1 MKIRFVLVL
10 ILAFVVCFLIAAS
23 VYYFLDDK
31 SSVRDSIFVGFI
43 SSSVVITLSANF
55 NKGAGRI

>member
-1 MKIRFVLVL
+1 MKISFVLIL
-10 ILAFVVCFLIAAS
+10 ILAFALCFLIAAS

-43 SSSVVITLSANF
+43 SSTVVITLSAHF
-55 NKGAGRI
+55 NKGARRI

>member
-10 ILAFVVCFLIAAS
+10 ILVFVVCFLIAAS